1 MDEKSGS
8 SSVRE
13 RVAARP
19 GGLGRT
25 ETRVSTKLMQGRSEQ
40 TVSNRP
46 EGQMVRVSGSQQR
59 ISQRWSVHAV
69 ERYAARKGAW
79 CWHSA
84 PRMHLAC
91 TALSERRQTQEAT
104 QYMVPLTRHTQN
116 GQTHSNRKQAGGSG
130 ARVQV
135 STYRDGQFWN

>member
-1 MDEKSGS
+1 
-8 SSVRE
+8 
-13 RVAARP
+13 
-19 GGLGRT
+19 
-25 ETRVSTKLMQGRSEQ
+25 
-40 TVSNRP
+40 
-46 EGQMVRVSGSQQR
+46 MVRVSGSQQR

-116 GQTHSNRKQAGGSG
+116 GQNHSNRKQAGLRRGLG
-130 ARVQV
+130 RRA
-135 STYRDGQFWN
+135 YGE